1 MKKLIAISSVLFVAG
16 VYAGGGLVRAD
27 EGQAMTKQPTT
38 MGAFSIGL
46 AVKDIKASRAF
57 YEKLDFQVV
66 MGEEAQKWLILR
78 NGSVTIGLFQGVW
91 ERNVMTFNPGWD
103 EKAQAVEPF
112 ADVRE
117 HQRRLKAKG
126 LKLTSEA
133 DEKAAGPASFTL
145 MDPDGNPVIVDQHVP
160 SPKVR

>member
-1 MKKLIAISSVLFVAG
+1 
-16 VYAGGGLVRAD
+16 
-27 EGQAMTKQPTT
+27 MTKQPTT

-57 YEKLDFQVV
+57 YEKLDFEVV
-66 MGEEAQKWLILR
+66 MGAEAQKWLILR
-78 NGSVTIGLFQGVW
+78 NGSVTIGLFQGVF

-117 HQRRLKAKG
+117 HQRRLKSKG
-126 LKLTSEA
+126 LTLTNEI
-133 DEKAAGPASFTL
+133 DDTGTGPASFML
-145 MDPDGNPVIVDQHVP
+145 VDPDGNPILIDQHVP
-160 SPKVR
+160 SATK